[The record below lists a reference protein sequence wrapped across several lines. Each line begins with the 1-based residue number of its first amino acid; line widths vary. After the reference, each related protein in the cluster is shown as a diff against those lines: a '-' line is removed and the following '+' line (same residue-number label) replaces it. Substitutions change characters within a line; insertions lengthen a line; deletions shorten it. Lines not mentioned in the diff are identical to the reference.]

1 MSLRPIYLLADSQ
14 LLFWRDNDDT
24 LLLDSIKTGVTA
36 ESANAS
42 YLGASN
48 GDDPA
53 YYGIFEAAM
62 DNLGVAHR
70 RMILSS
76 FSTEDAEFLANSHII
91 LLAGGDAVRGWQT
104 FTTNGAREAVT
115 ARYLEG
121 ALLIGVSAGA
131 VQLGLCAYPEGE
143 FSADQLI
150 ETFKFVPLIIGA
162 HEEKREWESLT
173 KAVRFTGDG
182 TQGVGIPAG
191 GGAIYYPDGSLSP
204 VRFPLNLF
212 SLDGQELSHS
222 VLLES
227 SDDDLIDVNG
237 PVN

>member
-1 MSLRPIYLLADSQ
+1 MSSRPIYLLADSQ
-14 LLFWRDNDDT
+14 LLFWRDADGM
-24 LLLDSIKTGVTA
+24 LLLDSSKTGVTA
-36 ESANAS
+36 ESAKAS

-62 DNLGVAHR
+62 EMLGVKRR

-76 FSTEDAEFLANSHII
+76 FSTEDAEFLAESEII

-104 FTTNGAREAVT
+104 FTENGAREAVM

-131 VQLGLCAYPEGE
+131 MQLGLCAYPEE
-143 FSADQLI
+143 DFSADQLV

-162 HEEKREWESLT
+162 HQEKSEWEDLK
-173 KAVRFTGDG
+173 KAVRLKADG
-182 TQGVGIPAG
+182 AQGVGIPFG
-191 GGAIYYPDGSLSP
+191 GGAIYHPDGSLSP
-204 VRFPLNLF
+204 VRHPLTMF
-212 SLDGQELSHS
+212 SFAGEQLSQS
-222 VLLES
+222 LLLES
-227 SDDDLIDVNG
+227 LDEDVIDAAG
-237 PVN
+237 PEN